1 MPKLLKK
8 LIDRGDKVMIEN
20 GLLKI
25 EAHSKKTPPESWFK
39 INEDQLIKDIV
50 RSFKLRLYKYSDY
63 NLGHTKGHSQARLT
77 LNFIEI
83 LTGETISL
91 IFNVNRK
98 RLRTSKNGK
107 KGDPLPK
114 GKFIVGKRSKLY
126 ELWTK
131 LNLEKP
137 RKPSEFNNKLSL
149 LKGIYFFGI
158 KEECN
163 YGFKFKDKIIERANI
178 ISDDLMLANSQE
190 DAKPLLNSRQHHAKE
205 SCQGFPPNPVGVMN
219 CSKDNYVSSKVRIES
234 EALRVTDKVNHSSFY
249 DTKEKLPIDQ
259 SNKEWLDDYGEE

>member
-1 MPKLLKK
+1 MPALLKK

-20 GLLKI
+20 GLLNI
-25 EAHSKKTPPESWFK
+25 ETHSKITPPESWFK
-39 INEDQLIKDIV
+39 TNEDQLIEEIV

-63 NLGHTKGHSQARLT
+63 KLGRTKGHSQDRLT

-98 RLRTSKNGK
+98 RLRTSTNGK
-107 KGDPLPK
+107 KDESLPR
-114 GKFIVGKRSKLY
+114 GRFSVGKRSSLY
-126 ELWTK
+126 QLWTK
-131 LNLEKP
+131 LNLQKP

-163 YGFKFKDKIIERANI
+163 YGFKFN
-178 ISDDLMLANSQE
+178 
-190 DAKPLLNSRQHHAKE
+190 
-205 SCQGFPPNPVGVMN
+205 
-219 CSKDNYVSSKVRIES
+219 
-234 EALRVTDKVNHSSFY
+234 
-249 DTKEKLPIDQ
+249 
-259 SNKEWLDDYGEE
+259 

>member
-1 MPKLLKK
+1 MPALLKK

-20 GLLKI
+20 GLLNI
-25 EAHSKKTPPESWFK
+25 ETHSKITPPESWFK
-39 INEDQLIKDIV
+39 TNEDQLIEEIV

-63 NLGHTKGHSQARLT
+63 NLGRTKGHSKDRLT

-91 IFNVNRK
+91 IFNVDRK
-98 RLRTSKNGK
+98 KIRSTKNGK

-178 ISDDLMLANSQE
+178 NIDVLMLANSQE
-190 DAKPLLNSRQHHAKE
+190 DANQLLKSRQHHAKE
-205 SCQGFPPNPVGVMN
+205 SCQGFPSNPVGAMDCGEN
-219 CSKDNYVSSKVRIES
+219 NYVSSKVRTKS
-234 EALRVTDKVNHSSFY
+234 EAQRVADKVSYSDFYSTDK
-249 DTKEKLPIDQ
+249 KLPMYQ
-259 SNKEWLDDYGEE
+259 SNQEWLDDYGE